1 MVVKMHKFNGS
12 EPEDIEVD
20 DRLFK
25 EEMNIDLLHR
35 VVQMHLTNRRQG
47 TASTKTRGEVA
58 GSGRKP
64 WPQKHTGRARHGS
77 RQSPLWKGGGIT
89 FGPKPKDYAYSLPK
103 KMRQKGLRAALSA
116 KFKEA
121 QLAIID
127 KLEFMEPKT
136 KEGLKVL
143 EQFAFP
149 AKVLIIVSSEE
160 NSYPVRKSF
169 SNIPYV
175 KCVPT
180 EGATVYDLLKYESLL
195 ITQGALAELAERV

>member
-1 MVVKMHKFNGS
+1 MIVKLHKFNGS
-12 EPEDIEVD
+12 EPEDTEVD
-20 DRLFK
+20 ERLFQ
-25 EEMNIDLLHR
+25 EEINIDLLHR

-58 GSGRKP
+58 GSGKKP

-89 FGPKPKDYAYSLPK
+89 FGPKPKDYNYKLPK

-127 KLEFMEPKT
+127 KLEFTEPKT

-143 EQFAFP
+143 ERFAFP
-149 AKVLIIVSSEE
+149 AKVLIIVSTEE
-160 NSYPVRKSF
+160 NKREVRKSF

-175 KCVPT
+175 KCVPAR
-180 EGATVYDLLKYESLL
+180 GATVYDLLKYESLL